1 MSKRIYAFAVLRLEP
16 HKIFSKIFAL
26 ILLIQLLHFS
36 FAASGNIQYPRETM
50 YMTMI
55 FSISKKKKEALSQRH
70 VSFPEE
76 PVSGPAYESGGKLE
90 EYSK

>member
-1 MSKRIYAFAVLRLEP
+1 
-16 HKIFSKIFAL
+16 
-26 ILLIQLLHFS
+26 
-36 FAASGNIQYPRETM
+36 
-50 YMTMI
+50 MTMI